1 MRADEPPFAPPSDR
15 AAALRTV
22 IEGTR
27 RGAERGS
34 EPEFSHDG
42 GVTVFDGRGRSA
54 RLQPL
59 GQRIRVTSRPT
70 DGQEAEAEVDADT
83 LIADI
88 AEHGST
94 YSAIAGALDR
104 ENGPGGRVGQQY
116 S

>member
-27 RGAERGS
+27 PGA
-34 EPEFSHDG
+34 EPEFSSDG
-42 GVTVFDGRGRSA
+42 GVTVFDERGRSA

-59 GQRIRVTSRPT
+59 GQRVRVSLMTA
-70 DGQEAEAEVDADT
+70 DGQHAEAEVDADT

-88 AEHGST
+88 AELGST
-94 YSAIAGALDR
+94 YNAIAGSLDR
-104 ENGPGGRVGQQY
+104 ENGAGGRAGRQY
-116 S
+116 G